1 MKNYYQILEVPSEAS
16 QDIIKEQYRFL
27 VQAWH
32 PDKFPNSTQKIKAEE
47 KAREINEAYAVLNN
61 PIKRAEYDKSIRSS
75 RTDQEHEYNRQ
86 KEAQAAQS
94 RAESER
100 RKREEE
106 ARHAKEELL
115 RKERANSK
123 QAEAERRRSPT
134 ITVKEVVKAWRQ
146 VSSAVE
152 GESTT
157 LAALLNSVKMIDMQG
172 STLVLGFGSDVVKSM
187 MKPEEIE
194 RTRKAVLDVLGVTID
209 VRCVVVPSR
218 SSAR

>member
-1 MKNYYQILEVPSEAS
+1 
-16 QDIIKEQYRFL
+16 
-27 VQAWH
+27 
-32 PDKFPNSTQKIKAEE
+32 
-47 KAREINEAYAVLNN
+47 
-61 PIKRAEYDKSIRSS
+61 
-75 RTDQEHEYNRQ
+75 
-86 KEAQAAQS
+86 
-94 RAESER
+94 
-100 RKREEE
+100 
-106 ARHAKEELL
+106 
-115 RKERANSK
+115 
-123 QAEAERRRSPT
+123 
-134 ITVKEVVKAWRQ
+134 VVKAWRQ

>member
-1 MKNYYQILEVPSEAS
+1 MKNYYQILEVSPDAS

-47 KAREINEAYAVLNN
+47 KIKEINVAYATLNN
-61 PIKRAEYDKSIRSS
+61 PIKRAEYDISIRFS
-75 RTDQEHEYNRQ
+75 RTNQEQEYHTQ

-94 RAESER
+94 RATDER
-100 RKREEE
+100 RKREE
-106 ARHAKEELL
+106 ARRHAKEEQL
-115 RKERANSK
+115 RKERADK
-123 QAEAERRRSPT
+123 KRAEAERRSPPT
-134 ITVKEVVKAWRQ
+134 ITTMEVIKAWKQ
-146 VSSAVE
+146 ISSTVI
-152 GESTT
+152 GESTH
-157 LAALLNSVKMIDMQG
+157 LAALLNSVKMVDVQG

-194 RTRKAVLDVLGVTID
+194 RTRKTVSDVLGVTLD
-209 VRCVVVPSR
+209 VHCVVV